1 VKVKVNQPKSIVD
14 YTLNHPNNTVGFA
27 GKLFQTV
34 VFNAP
39 VLANS
44 VVRITSNKIG
54 IAGCQIQSS
63 LNIDSPNCT
72 ELTLS
77 ALDLNQQIIIIMA
90 NITNNVLY
98 LLIRTESRTQ
108 TPWWPCTTPKATS
121 P

>member
-14 YTLNHPNNTVGFA
+14 YTLNHPNNTVGFS

-39 VLANS
+39 VLSNS
-44 VVRITSNKIG
+44 VVRVTSNRIG
-54 IAGCQIQSS
+54 LSGCQMQSS

-72 ELTLS
+72 ELTLP

-90 NITNNVLY
+90 NILNNVHCLHPEP
-98 LLIRTESRTQ
+98 RRER
-108 TPWWPCTTPKATS
+108 
-121 P
+121 